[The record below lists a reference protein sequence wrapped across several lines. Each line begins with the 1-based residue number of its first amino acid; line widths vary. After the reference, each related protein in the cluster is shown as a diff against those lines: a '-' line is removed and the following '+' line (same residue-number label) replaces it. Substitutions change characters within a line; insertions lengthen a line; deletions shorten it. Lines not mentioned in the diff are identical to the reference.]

1 MPSSTP
7 AKRNTLRKVAVAL
20 LWLALWAGAAALV
33 GRDLLLPGPV
43 TTAKTLVRL
52 MGDAAFWRGCAA
64 TLLRIVTGFLLGL
77 LCGGLLG
84 ALCWRFSFCN
94 AFFSPFLSIVKATP
108 VASFILLAFVWIRV
122 NHVPALIASII
133 VVPIAFTNI
142 SGGLAAMDDKLREM
156 AYAFGMRPVAQLRY
170 LYFPS
175 LRPYLRAAVAA
186 GMGMAWKSGVA
197 AEVLCTPKY
206 ALGSTMYRAKIY
218 LETPELLAATAVVVV
233 LSFLLEKAALRL
245 MGAKGGEKDDA

>member
-94 AFFSPFLSIVKATP
+94 AFFSPFLSIIKATP

-142 SGGLAAMDDKLREM
+142 SGGLAANTRSRVEM

-206 ALGSTMYRAKIY
+206 ALGSTMYRAKN
-218 LETPELLAATAVVVV
+218 LSGDSGTSGRNRCGGRALLPAGEGGPTADGR
-233 LSFLLEKAALRL
+233 KR
-245 MGAKGGEKDDA
+245 GEKDDA

>member
-94 AFFSPFLSIVKATP
+94 AFFSPFLSIIKAVQQIKRNTGRIVKVVTFDNDFDDIAP
-108 VASFILLAFVWIRV
+108 LLD
-122 NHVPALIASII
+122 VPFQSIKQNGYEI
-133 VVPIAFTNI
+133 GKT
-142 SGGLAAMDDKLREM
+142 
-156 AYAFGMRPVAQLRY
+156 
-170 LYFPS
+170 
-175 LRPYLRAAVAA
+175 
-186 GMGMAWKSGVA
+186 A
-197 AEVLCTPKY
+197 AEQLHNLIT
-206 ALGSTMYRAKIY
+206 
-218 LETPELLAATAVVVV
+218 
-233 LSFLLEKAALRL
+233 
-245 MGAKGGEKDDA
+245 GADKHKKFIIT